1 MCHAPQLV
9 GSGRGVA
16 PECSVGRKA
25 SPIGHWCFGP
35 GRGVLG
41 MLPSAMR
48 PAVEWRLI
56 SGLQRTI
63 FEMILK
69 TGRSFR
75 YCGAAEVRRF
85 ASRCRRPGAAA
96 H

>member
-1 MCHAPQLV
+1 MCHAFPSA

-25 SPIGHWCFGP
+25 SSIGHRRYGLDK
-35 GRGVLG
+35 GVLG

-48 PAVEWRLI
+48 RVAEWPLK